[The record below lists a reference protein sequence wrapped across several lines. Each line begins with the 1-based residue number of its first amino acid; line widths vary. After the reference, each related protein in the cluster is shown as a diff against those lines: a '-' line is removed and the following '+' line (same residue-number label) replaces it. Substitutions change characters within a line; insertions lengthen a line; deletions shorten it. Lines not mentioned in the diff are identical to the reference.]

1 MAASTAHSARPSTR
15 LRTIAIGWMSEWGFA
30 HLLVAR
36 GDAELV
42 VVVDPWRLEACVRVE
57 FMSAPVRGSGR
68 VPFGLGAAW
77 LGARRSMVPGVA
89 CQA

>member
-1 MAASTAHSARPSTR
+1 MS
-15 LRTIAIGWMSEWGFA
+15 GWGVA

-57 FMSAPVRGSGR
+57 FVSALVRGSGR